1 MNNHGNE
8 MNRQEEQLP
17 NGADGT
23 AKAEVAQRGLGKW
36 FWLWVGLF
44 VVIVGI
50 GYAVRDSGNG
60 TVRKWF
66 EVGTSSADEKMLQDE
81 TVQLSK
87 DIEARYARFKNEVKA
102 IDEKYRKMLPLTEA
116 EPHFKEAEQGAEF
129 IASREGLCGWK
140 VCFKLACKMA
150 YDKIK
155 KTNTAEDAIVPV
167 VTEKI
172 VRPIEKPAGIYEN
185 WVREYR
191 QELQKADQEFSQD
204 LAMRSSRLNGSL
216 SVVKTEDAQMVGES
230 LDKLVS
236 DIRDHA
242 KESVFAG
249 MEVALEAAMIQ
260 SSYVA
265 IKKAVTGVAS
275 VALASVVKKVAT
287 TTSAAAISAAADG
300 PFPFGDVIGGGIALG
315 GLTWTA
321 YDVYKVTKSMPEDM
335 RKSILDSVNGAKKAM
350 QESANKKLDADVAAC
365 LKSASERV
373 RELNAVIK

>member
-1 MNNHGNE
+1 MSNKGNE

-23 AKAEVAQRGLGKW
+23 AKAKVAQRGLGKW

-44 VVIVGI
+44 VVVVGI

-60 TVRKWF
+60 TIRKWF
-66 EVGTSSADEKMLQDE
+66 KVGASSSEEEMPPDE
-81 TVQLSK
+81 TVKLRK
-87 DIEARYARFKNEVKA
+87 DIEARYTQFKNEVKA
-102 IDEKYRKMLPLTEA
+102 IEGKYRTMLPLAEA

-129 IASREGLCGWK
+129 IASREGLCGFK
-140 VCFKLACKMA
+140 VCVKLAYKMA

-172 VRPIEKPAGIYEN
+172 VRPIEKSAGVYEN

-216 SVVKTEDAQMVGES
+216 SVIKTEDAQKVGES
-230 LDKLVS
+230 LDQLVS

-242 KESVFAG
+242 QESVFAG

-287 TTSAAAISAAADG
+287 TASAAAISAAADG
-300 PFPFGDVIGGGIALG
+300 PLPFGDLIGGAIALAG
-315 GLTWTA
+315 FTWTA

-350 QESANKKLDADVAAC
+350 QESANKKLDADVEAC